1 MIVCPACGHHNQQGA
16 TVCTACGASLAQY
29 VYIACPICGTH
40 NYARDLFCMRCLT
53 LLQAEGDTCPAIAPA
68 ETGEPLEVP
77 ADPLAGLEQLLP
89 PVKADFTPPL
99 AGIPPFEANALA
111 VEQMRL
117 IATGA
122 ATPDPLRQVKPAM
135 KPSLSRFV
143 HWAIVIF
150 ILLAAVV
157 PFIVPFSVPFG
168 VRARDSVSEL
178 AQTIAS
184 LPEGAVV
191 LVSFDYSP
199 TYAGE
204 LDPLAQ
210 AILRQLSQRSARL
223 LIMSTLPTGMG
234 AAERV
239 LADTRQQNQA
249 AEYGRDYLLMGYL
262 AGDESGLRLL
272 TNGLALAFKTDYLYR
287 QDIGS
292 YPLIVAAPTIAQV
305 QRVIVLAEDAF
316 TIRRWVEQVKS
327 QIPISLDAAV
337 SASAEPS
344 LVPYYL
350 SKQLSNLVGGLPAS
364 VEYAALSGG
373 QAADWRYTFCFA
385 GLLLVLI
392 LVAISTNIASLV
404 QARSHRS

>member
-1 MIVCPACGHHNQQGA
+1 MIVCPACGHYNQQWD
-16 TVCTACGASLAQY
+16 TVCTACGASLAKY
-29 VYIACPICGTH
+29 VYVVCPICGTL
-40 NYARDLFCMRCLT
+40 NYARDLFCLRCLA
-53 LLQAEGDTCPAIAPA
+53 LLQAESNTNPAIVPV
-68 ETGEPLEVP
+68 ETGEPPEVP
-77 ADPLAGLEQLLP
+77 IDPLAELEQVLP
-89 PVKADFTPPL
+89 PVKADFTPSL
-99 AGIPPFEANALA
+99 AGIPQFEANALA
-111 VEQMRL
+111 IEQMRL

-122 ATPDPLRQVKPAM
+122 AAPDPLRRDKLAVKPA
-135 KPSLSRFV
+135 LSRFV
-143 HWAIVIF
+143 HWAIIILIF
-150 ILLAAVV
+150 LAAMV
-157 PFIVPFSVPFG
+157 PFIMPFSLPYEAH
-168 VRARDSVSEL
+168 ARDSVNAM
-178 AQTIAS
+178 AQAIAS

-191 LVSFDYSP
+191 LVSFDYGP

-210 AILRQLSQRSARL
+210 AILRQLSQHSARL

-239 LADTRQQNQA
+239 LAGTQPQNQA

-272 TNGLALAFKTDYLYR
+272 TSGFTVSFKTDYRYR

-292 YPLIVAAPTIAQV
+292 YPLIVAAPTLAQV

-327 QIPISLDAAV
+327 QVPISLDAAV

-350 SKQLSNLVGGLPAS
+350 SKQVSNLVGGLPAS
-364 VEYAALSGG
+364 LEYAALSGG
-373 QAADWRYTFCFA
+373 QVTDWRYSLSFA

-392 LVAISTNIASLV
+392 LVAIATNIASLV
-404 QARSHRS
+404 RARSQRS